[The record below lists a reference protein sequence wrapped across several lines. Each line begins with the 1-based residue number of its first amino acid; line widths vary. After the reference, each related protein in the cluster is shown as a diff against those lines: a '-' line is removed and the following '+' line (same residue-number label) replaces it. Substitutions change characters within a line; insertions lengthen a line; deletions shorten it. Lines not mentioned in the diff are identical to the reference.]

1 MQALLISKLSQ
12 RLLRALCVGLCGLSL
27 AGASLAEVPNKAAK
41 PAYAEEQTIMQTE
54 QHDAEPGF
62 GSLSSGKVHMD
73 RHYLGAYND
82 TEGTVLL
89 QRGGNTWRI
98 LRNGPIAMAMGT
110 LLLVTPLVI
119 FGFYLGFGPARTI
132 DPPSGRRLQ
141 RFSRWQR
148 MVHWATAYSFIA
160 LALTGLIITFGK
172 KIIMPW
178 LGHDAYSWVAIIGKY
193 IHNFVGPLFI
203 VCSVLLF
210 ITFVK
215 NNFFRAWD
223 WPWLKQL
230 GGLVNHKHPDAGY
243 FNAGEKIWFWGGVVL
258 LGLVMSVSGLV
269 LDFTN
274 FGQTRYLLQIAN
286 YLHIGGASLY
296 IFGAMGHIYLGT
308 LGTPG
313 AYEAMRHGTVDASWA
328 KSHHR
333 IWHDEVAGQTPPP
346 PPARPAT
353 DARGRA

>member
-1 MQALLISKLSQ
+1 MHSIFSIKNLIVSACCAIFMIGS
-12 RLLRALCVGLCGLSL
+12 AM
-27 AGASLAEVPNKAAK
+27 AEVPNKSAK

-62 GSLSSGKVHMD
+62 GSTASGKVHMD
-73 RHYLGAYND
+73 RNYLGAYGD

-98 LRNGPIAMAMGT
+98 LRNGPIAMATGA
-110 LLLVTPLVI
+110 LLLVTPLLI
-119 FGFYLGFGPARTI
+119 FGFYFAVGPAT
-132 DPPSGRRLQ
+132 PSEAPSGRRIE

-148 MVHWATAYSFIA
+148 LVHWWTAYSFIA
-160 LALTGLIITFGK
+160 LALTGLIIMFGK
-172 KIIMPW
+172 KAILPW
-178 LGHDAYSWVAIIGKY
+178 LGHDAFSTVAIISKY

-203 VCSVLLF
+203 VCSVVMF
-210 ITFVK
+210 VTFVK
-215 NNFFRAWD
+215 NNFFRSWD

-230 GGLVNHKHPDAGY
+230 GGLVNHKHPDAAY

-258 LGLVMSVSGLV
+258 LGLLMSISGLV

-274 FGQTRYLLQIAN
+274 FGQTRYVLQIAN
-286 YLHIGGASLY
+286 YLHIGGAALY

-313 AYEAMRHGTVDASWA
+313 AYEAMKHGTVDTSWA
-328 KSHHR
+328 KAHHR
-333 IWHDEVAGQTPPP
+333 LWYEQVANETTQNP
-346 PPARPAT
+346 PPARPAPDT
-353 DARGRA
+353 RGRI